1 MVKNKNSKLFLLL
14 FTGSLTA
21 FGPVMTD
28 LYLPAFPQIQ
38 EYFGTSVPLVQLSLT
53 FGMLGLALGQL
64 FLGPISDK
72 YGGFVRLAFSLGVFS
87 LATVACIFSPTIYF
101 FLFFRLVQGIFGA
114 GCVVVARS
122 VIRGLV
128 HGKGVVHVLFPALRG
143 YKALRL
149 SPHRFW
155 GEYS

>member
-1 MVKNKNSKLFLLL
+1 MVKNRNSKLFLLL

-38 EYFGTSVPLVQLSLT
+38 EYFGTSVSLVQLSLT

-72 YGGFVRLAFSLGVFS
+72 YGRFVLWR
-87 LATVACIFSPTIYF
+87 SPWGC
-101 FLFFRLVQGIFGA
+101 FLWQR
-114 GCVVVARS
+114 
-122 VIRGLV
+122 
-128 HGKGVVHVLFPALRG
+128 
-143 YKALRL
+143 
-149 SPHRFW
+149 
-155 GEYS
+155 